1 MVFKSKG
8 LRFLG
13 FISSKI
19 SPSDSPFFLLL
30 LFSPPPPSSFSESR
44 WFSYPQDFLGFCF
57 IFPTPP
63 PRIFLT
69 FLVVFLPTPQGF
81 AWIWLHFSDR
91 TPEDFSSSSWVWCF
105 GAPPGDD
112 FCTLFPGFRV
122 FLVFWTLSRDT
133 FRTILCRHPW
143 FSWILLCFSYSSC
156 INILGFRVQLLGFQ
170 VQRSKVFRV

>member
-69 FLVVFLPTPQGF
+69 FLVVFLPNPQGF
-81 AWIWLHFSDR
+81 AGF
-91 TPEDFSSSSWVWCF
+91 CF
-105 GAPPGDD
+105 I
-112 FCTLFPGFRV
+112 FPTQPLGNLLPRRGN
-122 FLVFWTLSRDT
+122 LLPR
-133 FRTILCRHPW
+133 RG
-143 FSWILLCFSYSSC
+143 FSWILPHFQQSSRTKSTTSSKHHQNPCGTPCFFMKFHQSSPASPK
-156 INILGFRVQLLGFQ
+156 IPADFRQIP
-170 VQRSKVFRV
+170 STS